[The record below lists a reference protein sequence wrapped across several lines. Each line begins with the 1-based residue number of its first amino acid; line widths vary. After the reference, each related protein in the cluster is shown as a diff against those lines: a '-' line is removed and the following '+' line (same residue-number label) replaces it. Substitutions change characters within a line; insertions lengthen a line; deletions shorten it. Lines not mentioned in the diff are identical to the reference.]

1 MAKYKAAT
9 VADALTKARGVV
21 SHAARLLDCDRST
34 VYAYINKYATVAQAR
49 DDAREDLLDYVENKL
64 VEQITDGNITAII
77 FYLKTQGR
85 NRGYVERM
93 EHAGHDGGELTIKI
107 HHEGDNADS
116 YG

>member
-21 SHAARLLDCDRST
+21 SHAARLLDCDRTT
-34 VYAYINKYATVAQAR
+34 VYAYINRYPTVAQAR

-64 VEQITDGNITAII
+64 LEQITEGNMTAII

-85 NRGYVERM
+85 HRGYVERM
-93 EHAGHDGGELTIKI
+93 EHAGHDGGELTIKVT
-107 HHEGDNADS
+107 HDADS